1 MSELPKTEKELR
13 KLIKDEFEK
22 YYVRRYPT
30 FTITGGGPTAKHQN
44 AEFALTTE
52 QEQLLHFYRG
62 GRGKL
67 SSNKSFEIYSGH
79 DADVNNGEVTGEGD
93 DAIVLYCKNGRI
105 FINAAASDI
114 ELNGRNISL
123 VASNSIY
130 LKADKHIKTN
140 SGADTEMVASND
152 FTIDA
157 TQELF
162 INGGG
167 QVGIHC
173 ESEPIHTSSGK
184 DEFMAPDFYQE
195 VTPFHDE
202 SNPSLSKIDSYN

>member
-1 MSELPKTEKELR
+1 M
-13 KLIKDEFEK
+13 
-22 YYVRRYPT
+22 
-30 FTITGGGPTAKHQN
+30 H
-44 AEFALTTE
+44 
-52 QEQLLHFYRG
+52 
-62 GRGKL
+62 
-67 SSNKSFEIYSGH
+67 
-79 DADVNNGEVTGEGD
+79 
-93 DAIVLYCKNGRI
+93 CKNGRI
-105 FINAAASDI
+105 LINAAASDI

-140 SGADTEMVASND
+140 SGADTEMVANND

-202 SNPSLSKIDSYN
+202 NVPSLSKIDSYN